1 MPPRKKHKSTHKKV
15 RGKMKW
21 HAIVAGRK
29 TGVFH
34 TQWEYIEP
42 HVINYSHK
50 KHKSFDTQYEAI
62 EWYNE
67 ECSPGKQ
74 ISHEIVNNND
84 TKQINKKRPRLDNT
98 YSHKK
103 NKRTKR
109 ENNKRRR
116 EVAQSGKISQKS
128 KVSVEDAFE
137 VLHKNRNNKPRR
149 KTRKRKHDS
158 GNNPIKT

>member
-1 MPPRKKHKSTHKKV
+1 
-15 RGKMKW
+15 MKW

-34 TQWEYIEP
+34 TQWEHIEP

-50 KHKSFDTQYEAI
+50 KRKSFKTQNEAI

-74 ISHEIVNNND
+74 IPNENVNNND
-84 TKQINKKRPRLDNT
+84 TNQINKKRPRTDDS

-103 NKRTKR
+103 RKGTKKKC
-109 ENNKRRR
+109 NKRRR
-116 EVAQSGKISQKS
+116 DVAT
-128 KVSVEDAFE
+128 SVECNKKT
-137 VLHKNRNNKPRR
+137 KNC
-149 KTRKRKHDS
+149 
-158 GNNPIKT
+158 G